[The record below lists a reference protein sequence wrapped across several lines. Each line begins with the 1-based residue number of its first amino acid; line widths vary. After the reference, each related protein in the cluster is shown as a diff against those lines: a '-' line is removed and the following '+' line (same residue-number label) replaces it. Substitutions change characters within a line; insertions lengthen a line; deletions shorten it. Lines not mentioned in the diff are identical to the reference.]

1 MAERCPPVGAR
12 AQGMRVMTSGDDGLE
27 GMLDELDDCR
37 VMFGYVRCIMPDG
50 RPKFVQIT
58 WVGPSGGEAQKSWA
72 ARAQSQID
80 AFMSPAHLRLMAREE
95 DDIDEDDIME
105 KLTTSGGASY

>member
-37 VMFGYVRCIMPDG
+37 VMFGYVRCIM
-50 RPKFVQIT
+50 
-58 WVGPSGGEAQKSWA
+58 
-72 ARAQSQID
+72 
-80 AFMSPAHLRLMAREE
+80 
-95 DDIDEDDIME
+95 
-105 KLTTSGGASY
+105 